1 MTSARTCAEVCRNP
15 GACGGTFRGSFS
27 QSGGTCRKSGGNWG
41 LIRGAPCAKA
51 GKLQKTGLPTT
62 NRNGFR
68 TSTVCGDWRTRG
80 GRITPLTKCAGS
92 TYRGVGRWKGQC
104 TFSGKRSA
112 PGAGLFSWHLVKI
125 TATTADTATTARA
138 LGLRVRSHLRTGAD
152 KTRIAPIFRTFTG
165 NAWVSWP

>member
-1 MTSARTCAEVCRNP
+1 MWGYIWGCISKKWGYMPEKR
-15 GACGGTFRGSFS
+15 
-27 QSGGTCRKSGGNWG
+27 GNWG
-41 LIRGAPCAKA
+41 LIRAAPCAKA
-51 GKLQKTGLPTT
+51 EKLQKTGLPTT

-80 GRITPLTKCAGS
+80 GRITPLTKCATS

-104 TFSGKRSA
+104 TFPGKRSA
-112 PGAGLFSWHLVKI
+112 PGAGLFSWHLVKN